1 MPVTLPD
8 DCAVCPFGAGLGA
21 QVMAEGVETAERA
34 ESLMRHAGNGA
45 RGGVHFALPGPVLA
59 KSGRKA

>member
-8 DCAVCPFGAGLGA
+8 DCAICPFGAGLGA
-21 QVMAEGVETAERA
+21 QVMAEGVETAETA
-34 ESLMRHAGNGA
+34 ESLMRRAGNGT
-45 RGGVHFALPGPVLA
+45 RGGIHFALLGPVLA

>member
-1 MPVTLPD
+1 MPVTLLD

-21 QVMAEGVETAERA
+21 QVTAEGVETTETA
-34 ESLMRHAGNGA
+34 ESLMRSAGDGA
-45 RGGVHFALPGPVLA
+45 RGFVHFALPGPVLA